1 MKGVTE
7 FTGIMKQN
15 RPVNEKMNYQPTIY
29 ASFLGYIVQ
38 AVVNN
43 FVPLLFLHFQSEFG
57 IPLSQITLLITFNFG
72 IQLVLDFTST
82 LFVDKIGYRASM
94 IIANASSIIGFLL
107 LTFLPDV
114 LPSAFV
120 GILISVMIY
129 AVGGGLTEVLIS
141 PIVEACPTDNKETA
155 MSLLHSFYCW
165 GHVGVILI
173 STIFFRVVGID
184 HWRILAALWTIVPA
198 VDLVAFCRVP
208 IAPIVPEGEEG
219 MKLSDLA
226 RNKVFW
232 ALMLMMLC
240 AGASEQAVSQWAS
253 TFAEKGLGITKT
265 LGDLMGPMFF
275 AIMMGTSR
283 AMFAKLGNRMDLR
296 RFFSFSVVLCIAS
309 YLMIV
314 FVPNPL
320 LSLLGCGLCGFSVGI
335 FWPGTF
341 SFAAAA
347 IHNGGTAMYAM
358 FALAGDIGCGGG
370 PTFAGAVASAFGENL
385 KIGIGAA
392 IVFPVLMA
400 LGLFLEQRLVR
411 MRNHL

>member
-1 MKGVTE
+1 MTQVHASVQKK
-7 FTGIMKQN
+7 I
-15 RPVNEKMNYQPTIY
+15 NYKPTIY

-72 IQLVLDFTST
+72 IQLILDFASA
-82 LFVDKIGYRASM
+82 LFVDRIGYRASM
-94 IIANASSIIGFLL
+94 ILANAACIAGFVL

-114 LPSAFV
+114 LPSAFA
-120 GILISVMIY
+120 GILIAVMIY

-141 PIVEACPTDNKETA
+141 PIVEACPADNKETA

-165 GHVGVILI
+165 GHVFVILV
-173 STIFFRVVGID
+173 STIFFTTVGID
-184 HWRILAALWTIVPA
+184 HWRILTILWTIVPA
-198 VDLVAFCRVP
+198 LDLVAFCKVP
-208 IAPIVPEGEEG
+208 LAPIVPEGEEG
-219 MKLSDLA
+219 LRLGELA
-226 RNKVFW
+226 RSKVFW

-240 AGASEQAVSQWAS
+240 AGASEQSVSQWAS
-253 TFAEKGLGITKT
+253 TFAEKGLGIPKT

-275 AIMMGTSR
+275 AVMMGTAR
-283 AMFAKLGNRMDLR
+283 ALFARLGEKINLMK
-296 RFFSFSVVLCIAS
+296 FFTFSVILCVVS

-314 FVPNPL
+314 FIPNPA

-341 SFAAAA
+341 SFAAKA

-358 FALAGDIGCGGG
+358 FALAGDIGCSGG
-370 PTFAGAVASAFGENL
+370 PTLAGAAAAAFGENL
-385 KIGIGAA
+385 RAGIGIAM
-392 IVFPVLMA
+392 IFPVMMA
-400 LGLFLEQRLVR
+400 VGLALVTR
-411 MRNHL
+411 IHARS